1 MVIIAHNKTNIYNLR
16 LIVSIPSS
24 ELEALRSFLDYTGGE
39 VLKETRIRKRKRVD
53 SGGEGQDTEKN
64 TGNKTYL

>member
-1 MVIIAHNKTNIYNLR
+1 M
-16 LIVSIPSS
+16 IVSIPSS